1 MDKGCAKPSPDNI
14 NTEAAWQRRRRGSV
28 DAAVQPRRL
37 SFGDGEEAHGH
48 VDGWTPKHEKLLKKQ
63 EAKAR
68 KRKVEALMDGVLL
81 GPEVTPQARH
91 I

>member
-1 MDKGCAKPSPDNI
+1 
-14 NTEAAWQRRRRGSV
+14 
-28 DAAVQPRRL
+28 VQPRRL

-81 GPEVTPQARH
+81 RPEVTAQARH